1 MARKQL
7 EAFAQ
12 HTANKREKRV
22 RAPVEPIHDRRATE
36 FAKGVIPA
44 ATRVPCPS
52 GDGSTL
58 TVTRNLRG
66 DTLAYMLDRRQID
79 KCQFEAGRKWQTLFE
94 AAGIGGIKAMD
105 TTKEPV
111 DGGGTVSEGIT
122 DRVKEAVRGLARA
135 DAAVGLNGVFLIR
148 DVLGTGLTLDQVATS
163 RGMIS
168 KTDRD
173 RLGWRFRGC
182 LDELAVAFGL
192 ADKGLL
198 RKQKEPA

>member
-7 EAFAQ
+7 EPFMQ
-12 HTANKREKRV
+12 HTASNRSKRA
-22 RAPVEPIHDRRATE
+22 RAPVESIHDRRAVDIP
-36 FAKGVIPA
+36 KGVIPA
-44 ATRVPCPS
+44 AARVPCPS

-79 KCQFEAGRKWQTLFE
+79 KCQFEAGRRWQRYHE
-94 AAGIGGIKAMD
+94 DAGIGSIKAMD

-111 DGGGTVSEGIT
+111 DGGGAISEGIT

-148 DVLGTGLTLDQVATS
+148 EVLGTGLTLDQVATS
-163 RGMIS
+163 RGMVS

-198 RKQKEPA
+198 NKQKETA